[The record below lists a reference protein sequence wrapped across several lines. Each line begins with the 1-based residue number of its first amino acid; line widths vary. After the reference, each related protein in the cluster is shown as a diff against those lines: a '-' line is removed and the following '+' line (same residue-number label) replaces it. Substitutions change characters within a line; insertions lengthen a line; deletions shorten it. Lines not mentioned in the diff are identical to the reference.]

1 MASFEEVTNTFFKN
15 VPLNKCVAPNNHVG
29 KKILQNLIKVLLLI
43 RACWKE
49 FFSKIN
55 KRVALLFG
63 TLEYIDRVHCIQIPC
78 KWEEKLL
85 KLIPCVF
92 RLSWVY

>member
-1 MASFEEVTNTFFKN
+1 MASFEEVTKTLLKN

-49 FFSKIN
+49 FFSKID
-55 KRVALLFG
+55 KRAALLLG
-63 TLEYIDRVHCIQIPC
+63 TP
-78 KWEEKLL
+78 EK
-85 KLIPCVF
+85 KGF
-92 RLSWVY
+92 WA

>member
-1 MASFEEVTNTFFKN
+1 MASFEEVTKTLLKN

-29 KKILQNLIKVLLLI
+29 KKISQNLIKVLLLI

-55 KRVALLFG
+55 KRAALLLG
-63 TLEYIDRVHCIQIPC
+63 TPEYVCNVTS
-78 KWEEKLL
+78 LYAL
-85 KLIPCVF
+85 F
-92 RLSWVY
+92 S

>member
-1 MASFEEVTNTFFKN
+1 MASFEEVTKTLLKN

-43 RACWKE
+43 RACWKD

-55 KRVALLFG
+55 KRAALLLG
-63 TLEYIDRVHCIQIPC
+63 TPEYIAVANG
-78 KWEEKLL
+78 L
-85 KLIPCVF
+85 KLTD
-92 RLSWVY
+92 RKELTLYYTKSTYL